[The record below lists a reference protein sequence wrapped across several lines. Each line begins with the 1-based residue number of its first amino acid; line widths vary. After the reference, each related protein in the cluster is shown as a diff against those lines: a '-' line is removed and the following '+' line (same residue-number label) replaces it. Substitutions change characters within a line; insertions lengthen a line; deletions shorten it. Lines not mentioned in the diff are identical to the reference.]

1 MLVGVERGG
10 LVVLGVG
17 VDPGV
22 DLEGFLLLQRG
33 KDQRKEHGEA
43 DENGRKQD
51 LKINLSFEV
60 YVLRWQFIFHL
71 AKHSLLVP
79 SRVMES
85 LDLQRFD
92 VLPEKAFAFV
102 ILRGLEWRDFGLGFH
117 LWSH

>member
-51 LKINLSFEV
+51 LKIKLSFEV
-60 YVLRWQFIFHL
+60 FILSFGDL
-71 AKHSLLVP
+71 FFTSQSIPFLFLL
-79 SRVMES
+79 E
-85 LDLQRFD
+85 
-92 VLPEKAFAFV
+92 
-102 ILRGLEWRDFGLGFH
+102 
-117 LWSH
+117 